1 MGDLLLIRPGA
12 KVPVDAEVIEGTGDV
27 DESTVTGESM
37 PVPKGRVALVG
48 ATINRMGT
56 LRARATA
63 VGSDTAL
70 AQIVKLVQEAQASR
84 APGQRLADRAAFWL
98 VLVALVGGLATF
110 AVWYWAAGAS
120 AQESLLFAITVVVIC
135 PDAPRAGDADGGDGG
150 HRARGAARHPLQD
163 RRGARGAGEG
173 AASSS
178 TRPAR

>member
-27 DESTVTGESM
+27 DGSTVTGESM
-37 PVPKGRVALVG
+37 PVPKGRG
-48 ATINRMGT
+48 RPGGRDDQQDGH

-120 AQESLLFAITVVVIC
+120 RRSRC
-135 PDAPRAGDADGGDGG
+135 CSRSRWWSSPAPTHSGW
-150 HRARGAARHPLQD
+150 
-163 RRGARGAGEG
+163 RRRW
-173 AASSS
+173 
-178 TRPAR
+178 R